1 MLVEGTCCVL
11 VIMVIITL
19 HLMTMITILPPRC
32 WERVGLVT
40 MMALLATLSKE
51 TGVMS
56 LPIVVS
62 WQLLSF
68 FAILLFSI
76 EIKSDKRMNKSLLP
90 FQLKNRSTLFHD
102 HKGHVLKNSFQVLF
116 RLCQRQDILSK
127 EGGRTGLK
135 YFSIV
140 SLLTIIITIIIIGVV
155 INIM

>member
-1 MLVEGTCCVL
+1 
-11 VIMVIITL
+11 MVIITL
-19 HLMTMITILPPRC
+19 HLMTMITISPPRC

-40 MMALLATLSKE
+40 MMALFATLSKE

-62 WQLLSF
+62 WQPLSF
-68 FAILLFSI
+68 FAILLFSL

-90 FQLKNRSTLFHD
+90 FQLNVSSTLFLG
-102 HKGHVLKNSFQVLF
+102 HKGHVPQNSFQVLF

-140 SLLTIIITIIIIGVV
+140 SSLTIIIIIIIIGVV

>member
-1 MLVEGTCCVL
+1 MLCPSRRVL

-19 HLMTMITILPPRC
+19 HLMIMITISPPRC

-40 MMALLATLSKE
+40 MMALFATLSKE

-68 FAILLFSI
+68 FDILLFSL
-76 EIKSDKRMNKSLLP
+76 EIKSDKRKNKTLLP
-90 FQLKNRSTLFHD
+90 FQLNDHYTLFLG
-102 HKGHVLKNSFQVLF
+102 HKGHDPKNSFQVLF

-140 SLLTIIITIIIIGVV
+140 SSLTIIIIIIIIVVV

>member
-1 MLVEGTCCVL
+1 MLVKGTCCVL

-62 WQLLSF
+62 WQPF
-68 FAILLFSI
+68 FSQFFYFPK
-76 EIKSDKRMNKSLLP
+76 IKSDKRMNKSLLP
-90 FQLKNRSTLFHD
+90 FQLNDPSTLFHD
-102 HKGHVLKNSFQVLF
+102 HKGHILKNSFQVLF

-140 SLLTIIITIIIIGVV
+140 SLLTIIINIIKIGVV

>member
-1 MLVEGTCCVL
+1 MLVEGTYCVL

-19 HLMTMITILPPRC
+19 NIMTMITILPPRC

-40 MMALLATLSKE
+40 MMALFATLSKE

-62 WQLLSF
+62 WQPFF
-68 FAILLFSI
+68 FAILFFPF
-76 EIKSDKRMNKSLLP
+76 IKSDKRTNKSLLP
-90 FQLKNRSTLFHD
+90 YQLNVPSTLFLD
-102 HKGHVLKNSFQVLF
+102 HKGHIPKNSFQVLF

-140 SLLTIIITIIIIGVV
+140 SLFTIIIIIIKIGVV

>member
-1 MLVEGTCCVL
+1 MLVEGTCGVL

-19 HLMTMITILPPRC
+19 HIMTMITILPPRC

-68 FAILLFSI
+68 FAILLFPSHQ
-76 EIKSDKRMNKSLLP
+76 K
-90 FQLKNRSTLFHD
+90 
-102 HKGHVLKNSFQVLF
+102 
-116 RLCQRQDILSK
+116 
-127 EGGRTGLK
+127 
-135 YFSIV
+135 
-140 SLLTIIITIIIIGVV
+140 
-155 INIM
+155 